1 MVYTVPY
8 MKRRMEGAIMKK
20 RDLRNDWAL
29 FSYITGYIKPYLGIL
44 FLATVALA
52 GNLVLLLLRP
62 YLTKQVIDL
71 GFATNDIA
79 VIEYYALMY
88 GFTIIGSVLFIFVEN
103 YFLKSFGQKIIY
115 NIRSIIFQKILNKP
129 HDEFYKLPIGNWVT
143 RITNDV
149 ESLRTL
155 YTDVILNLASSGL
168 MIIGILGFMYA
179 INVPLAIIMTILLPI
194 MGGIIW
200 VFQKF
205 SRKAF
210 RQVRR
215 SVAASNA
222 SIKEL
227 LNYIVIVKSYGGER
241 AIEERYNTVN
251 KGFLEA
257 GLFEVTT
264 FSIFRPLV
272 DGLFFVALIV
282 IFTTTN
288 LIDSVADAGTVF
300 AFIQYMDRFFQ
311 PLKEIADKY
320 NSLQSALAGAER
332 LVPLLE
338 EEERQMANEVPD
350 EFKYIETIEFEHVW
364 FSYENNDVY
373 ALEDFTFTIKA
384 GEFIG
389 IVGPSGSGKSTL
401 LSLLM
406 GIYKP
411 TRGAIY
417 INGINIAQYD
427 SSVLRHLMGYV
438 FQQAYLFKGSIR
450 DNLTLFDTSISNE
463 DMVNAA
469 KQVNLHSMIEHLPE
483 GYDTPVG
490 YLGSLLSD
498 GQKQLLA
505 FGRTLIKKTPILL
518 LDEAT
523 ANIDSHT
530 EKQIQ
535 ASIENIRG
543 SKTIVSIAH
552 RLSTVKDANKIV
564 YMEYGKIIEIG
575 SFDELINLKGPF
587 YNLWNNQHSGS

>member
-1 MVYTVPY
+1 
-8 MKRRMEGAIMKK
+8 MKRRKEGLIMKK
-20 RDLRNDWAL
+20 RNLKNDWAL
-29 FSYITGYIKPYLGIL
+29 FSYITAYIKPYLGIL
-44 FLATVALA
+44 LLATIALA
-52 GNLVLLLLRP
+52 GNLILLLLRP

-71 GFATNDIA
+71 GFATNDIN
-79 VIEYYALMY
+79 VIEYYAVIY
-88 GFTIIGSVLFIFVEN
+88 GLTIIGSVLCIFVEN

-115 NIRSIIFQKILNKP
+115 NIRAIIFQKILHKS

-155 YTDVILNLASSGL
+155 YTDVLLNLASSGL

-194 MGGIIW
+194 MGVIIW

-227 LNYIVIVKSYGGER
+227 LNYIVIVKSYGGEKD
-241 AIEERYNTVN
+241 IEERYNTVN

-288 LIDSVADAGTVF
+288 VIDSVADAGTVF

-338 EEERQMANEVPD
+338 EKDRQIVNEVPR
-350 EFKYIETIEFEHVW
+350 EFKHIESIDFKHVW
-364 FSYENNDVY
+364 FSYDNNDVY
-373 ALEDFTFTIKA
+373 ALEDFTLSIKA

-406 GIYKP
+406 GLYKP
-411 TRGAIY
+411 TKGAIY
-417 INGINIAQYD
+417 INGIDIANYD

-438 FQQAYLFKGSIR
+438 FQQAYLFKGSIK
-450 DNLTLFDTSISNE
+450 DNLTLFDTSISYD
-463 DMVNAA
+463 DMVAAA
-469 KQVNLHSMIEHLPE
+469 KQVNLDSMIEQLPE
-483 GYDTPVG
+483 GYHTPVG

-505 FGRTLIKKTPILL
+505 FGRTLIRNTPILL

-552 RLSTVKDANKIV
+552 RLSTVQDVNKIV
-564 YMEYGKIIEIG
+564 YVEYGKIIEKG
-575 SFDELINLKGPF
+575 SFEELINSKGAF
-587 YNLWNNQHSGS
+587 YNLWSNQQSGS

>member
-1 MVYTVPY
+1 
-8 MKRRMEGAIMKK
+8 MKK
-20 RDLRNDWAL
+20 RNFKNDWAL
-29 FSYITGYIKPYLGIL
+29 FSYITAYIKPYLGIL
-44 FLATVALA
+44 LLATIALA

-62 YLTKQVIDL
+62 YITKQVIDL
-71 GFATNDIA
+71 GFATNDIN
-79 VIEYYALMY
+79 VIEYYAVIY
-88 GFTIIGSVLFIFVEN
+88 GLTIIGSVLCIFVEN

-115 NIRSIIFQKILNKP
+115 NIRAIVFQKILHKS

-155 YTDVILNLASSGL
+155 YTDVLLNLASSGL

-194 MGGIIW
+194 MGVIIW

-227 LNYIVIVKSYGGER
+227 LNYIVIVKSYSGEKE
-241 AIEERYNTVN
+241 IEERYNTVN

-288 LIDSVADAGTVF
+288 IIDSVADAGTVF

-311 PLKEIADKY
+311 PLKDIADKY
-320 NSLQSALAGAER
+320 NSLQSSLAGAER

-338 EEERQMANEVPD
+338 EKERNMVDEVPK
-350 EFKYIETIEFEHVW
+350 ELIPVESIEFDHVW

-373 ALEDFTFTIKA
+373 ALQDFTLHIKA
-384 GEFIG
+384 GDFTG

-411 TRGAIY
+411 TKGSIY
-417 INGINIAQYD
+417 INGIDISKYD

-438 FQQAYLFKGSIR
+438 FQQAYLFKGSIK
-450 DNLTLFDTSISNE
+450 DNLTLFDNSICHDE
-463 DMVNAA
+463 MVKAA
-469 KQVNLHSMIEHLPE
+469 KQVNLDAMIEQLPE
-483 GYDTPVG
+483 GYNTPVG

-505 FGRTLIKKTPILL
+505 FGRTLIRNTPILL

-535 ASIENIRG
+535 ASIEHIRG

-552 RLSTVKDANKIV
+552 RLSTVQDANEIV
-564 YMEYGKIIEIG
+564 YIEYGKIKEKG
-575 SFDELINLKGPF
+575 SFKELIDLKGAF
-587 YNLWNNQHSGS
+587 YNLWVRQKSGS

>member
-1 MVYTVPY
+1 
-8 MKRRMEGAIMKK
+8 MKK
-20 RDLRNDWAL
+20 RNLKNDWAL
-29 FSYITGYIKPYLGIL
+29 FSYISAYIKPYLGIL
-44 FLATVALA
+44 LLATIALA

-71 GFATNDIA
+71 GFATNDIN
-79 VIEYYALMY
+79 VIEYYAVIY
-88 GFTIIGSVLFIFVEN
+88 GLTIIGSVLCIFVEN

-115 NIRSIIFQKILNKP
+115 NIRAIIFQKILHKS

-155 YTDVILNLASSGL
+155 YTDVLLNLASSGL

-194 MGGIIW
+194 MGVIIW

-227 LNYIVIVKSYGGER
+227 LNYIVIVKSYGGEKD
-241 AIEERYNTVN
+241 IEERYNTVN

-282 IFTTTN
+282 IFTTTYV
-288 LIDSVADAGTVF
+288 IDSVADAGTVF

-338 EEERQMANEVPD
+338 EEDRHIANEVPH
-350 EFKYIETIEFEHVW
+350 EFKHIESIDFEHVW
-364 FSYENNDVY
+364 FSYDNNDVY
-373 ALEDFTFTIKA
+373 ALEDFTLSIKA

-406 GIYKP
+406 GLYKP
-411 TRGAIY
+411 TKGAIY
-417 INGINIAQYD
+417 INGIDIANYD

-438 FQQAYLFKGSIR
+438 FQQAYLFKGSIK
-450 DNLTLFDTSISNE
+450 DNLTLFDTSISYD
-463 DMVNAA
+463 DMVDAA
-469 KQVNLHSMIEHLPE
+469 KQVNLDSMIEQLPE
-483 GYDTPVG
+483 GYHTPVG

-505 FGRTLIKKTPILL
+505 FGRTLIRKTPILL

-552 RLSTVKDANKIV
+552 RLSTVQDANKIV
-564 YMEYGKIIEIG
+564 YMEYGKIIEKG
-575 SFDELINLKGPF
+575 SFEELINSNGAF
-587 YNLWNNQHSGS
+587 YNLWSNQQSGS

>member
-1 MVYTVPY
+1 
-8 MKRRMEGAIMKK
+8 MKK
-20 RDLRNDWAL
+20 RNLKNDWAL
-29 FSYITGYIKPYLGIL
+29 FSYISAYIKPYLGIL
-44 FLATVALA
+44 LLATIALA

-71 GFATNDIA
+71 GFATNDIN
-79 VIEYYALMY
+79 VIEYYAVIY
-88 GFTIIGSVLFIFVEN
+88 GLTIIGSVLCIFVEN

-115 NIRSIIFQKILNKP
+115 NIRAIIFQKILHKS

-155 YTDVILNLASSGL
+155 YTDVLLNLASSGL

-194 MGGIIW
+194 MGVIIW

-227 LNYIVIVKSYGGER
+227 LNYIVIVKSYGGEKD
-241 AIEERYNTVN
+241 IEERYNTVN

-288 LIDSVADAGTVF
+288 VIDSVADAGTVF

-338 EEERQMANEVPD
+338 EKDRHIANEVPH
-350 EFKYIETIEFEHVW
+350 EFKHIESIDFEHVW
-364 FSYENNDVY
+364 FSYDNNDVY
-373 ALEDFTFTIKA
+373 ALEDFTLSIKA

-406 GIYKP
+406 GLYKP
-411 TRGAIY
+411 TKGSIY
-417 INGINIAQYD
+417 INGIDIANYD

-438 FQQAYLFKGSIR
+438 FQQAYLFKGSIK
-450 DNLTLFDTSISNE
+450 DNLTLFDTSISYD
-463 DMVNAA
+463 DMVDAA
-469 KQVNLHSMIEHLPE
+469 KQVNLDSMIEQLPE
-483 GYDTPVG
+483 GYHTPVG

-505 FGRTLIKKTPILL
+505 FGRTLIRKTPILL

-552 RLSTVKDANKIV
+552 RLSTVQDANKIV
-564 YMEYGKIIEIG
+564 YMEYGKIIEKG
-575 SFDELINLKGPF
+575 SFEELINSKGAF
-587 YNLWNNQHSGS
+587 YNLWSNQQSGS

>member
-1 MVYTVPY
+1 
-8 MKRRMEGAIMKK
+8 MKK
-20 RDLRNDWAL
+20 RNLKNDWAL
-29 FSYITGYIKPYLGIL
+29 FSYITAYIKPYLGIL
-44 FLATVALA
+44 LLATIALA
-52 GNLVLLLLRP
+52 GNLILLLLRP

-71 GFATNDIA
+71 GFATNDIN
-79 VIEYYALMY
+79 VIEYYAVIY
-88 GFTIIGSVLFIFVEN
+88 GLTIIGSVLCIFVEN

-115 NIRSIIFQKILNKP
+115 NIRAIIFQKILHKS

-155 YTDVILNLASSGL
+155 YTDVLLNLASSGL

-194 MGGIIW
+194 MGVIIW

-227 LNYIVIVKSYGGER
+227 LNYIVIVKSYGGEKD
-241 AIEERYNTVN
+241 IEERYNTVN

-288 LIDSVADAGTVF
+288 VIDSVADAGTVF

-338 EEERQMANEVPD
+338 EEDRQIANEVPR
-350 EFKYIETIEFEHVW
+350 EFKHIESIDFEHVW
-364 FSYENNDVY
+364 FSYDNNDVY
-373 ALEDFTFTIKA
+373 ALEDFTLSIKA

-406 GIYKP
+406 GLYKP
-411 TRGAIY
+411 TKGAIY
-417 INGINIAQYD
+417 INGIDIANYD

-438 FQQAYLFKGSIR
+438 FQQAYLFKGSIK
-450 DNLTLFDTSISNE
+450 DNLTLFDTSISYD
-463 DMVNAA
+463 DMVDAA
-469 KQVNLHSMIEHLPE
+469 KQVNLDSMIEQLPE
-483 GYDTPVG
+483 GYHTPVG

-505 FGRTLIKKTPILL
+505 FGRTLIRNTPILL

-552 RLSTVKDANKIV
+552 RLSTVQDANKIV
-564 YMEYGKIIEIG
+564 YMEYGKIIEKG
-575 SFDELINLKGPF
+575 SFEELINSKGAF
-587 YNLWNNQHSGS
+587 YNLWSNQQSGS

>member
-1 MVYTVPY
+1 
-8 MKRRMEGAIMKK
+8 MKK
-20 RDLRNDWAL
+20 RNFKNDWAL
-29 FSYITGYIKPYLGIL
+29 FSYITAYIKPYLGIL
-44 FLATVALA
+44 LLATIALA

-71 GFATNDIA
+71 GFATNDIN
-79 VIEYYALMY
+79 VIEYYAVIY
-88 GFTIIGSVLFIFVEN
+88 GLTIIGSVLCIFVEN

-115 NIRSIIFQKILNKP
+115 NIRAIVFQKILHKS

-155 YTDVILNLASSGL
+155 YTDVLLNLASSGL

-194 MGGIIW
+194 MGVIIW

-227 LNYIVIVKSYGGER
+227 LNYIVIVKSYGGEKE
-241 AIEERYNTVN
+241 IEERYNTVN

-288 LIDSVADAGTVF
+288 LIDSIADAGTVF

-311 PLKEIADKY
+311 PLKDIADKY
-320 NSLQSALAGAER
+320 NSLQSSLAGAER

-338 EEERQMANEVPD
+338 EKERNMVDEVPK
-350 EFKYIETIEFEHVW
+350 ELIPVESIEFDHVW

-373 ALEDFTFTIKA
+373 ALQDFTLHIKA
-384 GEFIG
+384 GDFTG

-411 TRGAIY
+411 TKGSIY
-417 INGINIAQYD
+417 INGIDISKYD

-438 FQQAYLFKGSIR
+438 FQQAYLFKGSIK
-450 DNLTLFDTSISNE
+450 DNLTLFDNSISHDE
-463 DMVNAA
+463 MVKAA
-469 KQVNLHSMIEHLPE
+469 KQVNLDSMIEQLPE
-483 GYDTPVG
+483 GYNTPVG

-505 FGRTLIKKTPILL
+505 FGRTLIRNIPILL

-523 ANIDSHT
+523 ANVDSHT

-535 ASIENIRG
+535 ASIETIRG

-552 RLSTVKDANKIV
+552 RLSTVQDANEIV
-564 YMEYGKIIEIG
+564 YIEYGKIKEKG
-575 SFDELINLKGPF
+575 SFNELIELKGAF
-587 YNLWNNQHSGS
+587 YNLWIRQKSGS

>member
-1 MVYTVPY
+1 
-8 MKRRMEGAIMKK
+8 MKHRKERLKMKTHK
-20 RDLRNDWAL
+20 ERNDWAL
-29 FSYITGYIKPYLGIL
+29 FSYITAYIKPYLGIL
-44 FLATVALA
+44 LVATIALA
-52 GNLVLLLLRP
+52 GNLILLLLRP
-62 YLTKQVIDL
+62 YITKQVIDL
-71 GFATNDIA
+71 GFATNDIN
-79 VIEYYALMY
+79 VIEYYAVLY
-88 GFTIIGSVLFIFVEN
+88 GLTIIGSVFFIFIEN

-115 NIRSIIFQKILNKP
+115 NIRHIVFQKILHKP

-155 YTDVILNLASSGL
+155 YTDVLLNLASSGL
-168 MIIGILGFMYA
+168 MIIGILAFMYA
-179 INVPLAIIMTILLPI
+179 INIPLAIIMTILVPI

-200 VFQKF
+200 VYQKF

-227 LNYIVIVKSYGGER
+227 LNYIVIVKSYGGEK
-241 AIEERYNTVN
+241 AIEDKYETVN

-288 LIDSVADAGTVF
+288 LIDSIADAGTVF

-311 PLKEIADKY
+311 PLKDIADKY
-320 NSLQSALAGAER
+320 NSLQSSLAGAER

-338 EEERQMANEVPD
+338 EKERNMVDEVPK
-350 EFKYIETIEFEHVW
+350 ELIPVESIEFDHVW

-373 ALEDFTFTIKA
+373 ALQDFTLHIKA
-384 GEFIG
+384 GDFTG

-411 TRGAIY
+411 TKGSIY
-417 INGINIAQYD
+417 INGIDISKYD

-438 FQQAYLFKGSIR
+438 FQQAYLFKGSIK
-450 DNLTLFDTSISNE
+450 DNLTLFDNSISHDE
-463 DMVNAA
+463 MVKAA
-469 KQVNLHSMIEHLPE
+469 KQVNLDSMIEQLPE
-483 GYDTPVG
+483 GYNTPVG

-505 FGRTLIKKTPILL
+505 FGRTLIRNIPILL

-552 RLSTVKDANKIV
+552 RLSTVQDANEIV
-564 YMEYGKIIEIG
+564 YIEYGKIKEKG
-575 SFDELINLKGPF
+575 SFNELIELKGAF
-587 YNLWNNQHSGS
+587 YNLWIRQKSGS

>member
-1 MVYTVPY
+1 
-8 MKRRMEGAIMKK
+8 MKK
-20 RDLRNDWAL
+20 RNLKNDWAL
-29 FSYITGYIKPYLGIL
+29 FSYITAYIKPYLGIL
-44 FLATVALA
+44 LLATIALA
-52 GNLVLLLLRP
+52 GNLILLLLRP

-71 GFATNDIA
+71 GFATNDIN
-79 VIEYYALMY
+79 VIEYYAVIY
-88 GFTIIGSVLFIFVEN
+88 GLTIIGSVLCIFVEN

-115 NIRSIIFQKILNKP
+115 NIRAIIFQKILHKS

-155 YTDVILNLASSGL
+155 YTDVLLNLASSGL

-194 MGGIIW
+194 MGVIIW

-227 LNYIVIVKSYGGER
+227 LNYIVIVKSYGGEKD
-241 AIEERYNTVN
+241 IEERYNTVN

-288 LIDSVADAGTVF
+288 VIDSVADAGTVF

-338 EEERQMANEVPD
+338 EEDRQIANEVPR
-350 EFKYIETIEFEHVW
+350 EFKHIESIDFEHVW
-364 FSYENNDVY
+364 FSYDNNDVY
-373 ALEDFTFTIKA
+373 ALEDFTLSIKA

-389 IVGPSGSGKSTL
+389 IVGLSGSGKSTL

-406 GIYKP
+406 GLYKP
-411 TRGAIY
+411 TKGAIY
-417 INGINIAQYD
+417 INGIDIANYD

-438 FQQAYLFKGSIR
+438 FQQAYLFKGSIK
-450 DNLTLFDTSISNE
+450 DNLTLFDTSISYD
-463 DMVNAA
+463 DMVAAA
-469 KQVNLHSMIEHLPE
+469 KQVNLDSMIEQLPE
-483 GYDTPVG
+483 GYHTPVG

-505 FGRTLIKKTPILL
+505 FGRTLIRNTPILL

-552 RLSTVKDANKIV
+552 RLSTVQDANKIV
-564 YMEYGKIIEIG
+564 YMEYGKIIEKG
-575 SFDELINLKGPF
+575 SFEELINSKGAF
-587 YNLWNNQHSGS
+587 YNLWSNQQSGS

>member
-1 MVYTVPY
+1 
-8 MKRRMEGAIMKK
+8 MKTHKE
-20 RDLRNDWAL
+20 RNDWAL
-29 FSYITGYIKPYLGIL
+29 FSYITAYIKPYLGIL
-44 FLATVALA
+44 LLATIALA
-52 GNLVLLLLRP
+52 GNLILLLLRP

-71 GFATNDIA
+71 GFATNDIN
-79 VIEYYALMY
+79 VIEYYAVIY
-88 GFTIIGSVLFIFVEN
+88 GLTIIGSVLCIFVEN

-115 NIRSIIFQKILNKP
+115 NIRAIVFQKILHKS

-155 YTDVILNLASSGL
+155 YTDVLLNLASSGL

-194 MGGIIW
+194 MGVIIW

-227 LNYIVIVKSYGGER
+227 LNYIVIVKSYSGEKE
-241 AIEERYNTVN
+241 IEQRYNTVN

-288 LIDSVADAGTVF
+288 LIDSIADAGTVF

-311 PLKEIADKY
+311 PLKDIADKY
-320 NSLQSALAGAER
+320 NSLQSSLAGAER

-338 EEERQMANEVPD
+338 EKERNMVDEVPK
-350 EFKYIETIEFEHVW
+350 ELIPVESIEFDHVW

-373 ALEDFTFTIKA
+373 ALQDFTLHIKA
-384 GEFIG
+384 GDFTG

-411 TRGAIY
+411 TKGSIY
-417 INGINIAQYD
+417 INGIDISKYD

-438 FQQAYLFKGSIR
+438 FQQAYLFKGSIK
-450 DNLTLFDTSISNE
+450 DNLTLFDNSISHDE
-463 DMVNAA
+463 MVKAA
-469 KQVNLHSMIEHLPE
+469 KQVNLDSMIEQLPE
-483 GYDTPVG
+483 GYNTPVG

-505 FGRTLIKKTPILL
+505 FGRTLIRNIPILL

-552 RLSTVKDANKIV
+552 RLSTVQDANEIV
-564 YMEYGKIIEIG
+564 YIEYGKIKEKG
-575 SFDELINLKGPF
+575 SFNELIELKGAF
-587 YNLWNNQHSGS
+587 YNLWIRQKSGS

>member
-1 MVYTVPY
+1 
-8 MKRRMEGAIMKK
+8 MKK
-20 RDLRNDWAL
+20 RNLKNDWAL
-29 FSYITGYIKPYLGIL
+29 FSYITAYIKPYLGIL
-44 FLATVALA
+44 LLATIALA
-52 GNLVLLLLRP
+52 GNLILLLLRP

-71 GFATNDIA
+71 GFATNDIN
-79 VIEYYALMY
+79 VIEYYAVIY
-88 GFTIIGSVLFIFVEN
+88 GLTIIGSVLCIFVEN

-115 NIRSIIFQKILNKP
+115 NIRAIIFQKILHKS

-143 RITNDV
+143 RITKDV

-155 YTDVILNLASSGL
+155 YTDVLLNLASSGL

-194 MGGIIW
+194 MGVIIW

-227 LNYIVIVKSYGGER
+227 LNYIVIVKSYGGEKD
-241 AIEERYNTVN
+241 IEERYNTVN

-288 LIDSVADAGTVF
+288 VIDSVADAGTVF

-338 EEERQMANEVPD
+338 EEDRQIANEVPR
-350 EFKYIETIEFEHVW
+350 EFKHIESIDFEHVW
-364 FSYENNDVY
+364 FSYDNNDVY
-373 ALEDFTFTIKA
+373 ALEDFTLSIKA

-406 GIYKP
+406 GLYKP
-411 TRGAIY
+411 TKGAIY
-417 INGINIAQYD
+417 INGIDIANYD

-438 FQQAYLFKGSIR
+438 FQQAYLFKGSIK
-450 DNLTLFDTSISNE
+450 DNLTLFDTSISYD
-463 DMVNAA
+463 DMVAAA
-469 KQVNLHSMIEHLPE
+469 KQVNLDSMIEQLPE
-483 GYDTPVG
+483 GYHTPVG

-505 FGRTLIKKTPILL
+505 FGRTLIRNTPILL

-552 RLSTVKDANKIV
+552 RLSTVQDANKIV
-564 YMEYGKIIEIG
+564 YMEYGKIIEKG
-575 SFDELINLKGPF
+575 SFEELINSKGAF
-587 YNLWNNQHSGS
+587 YNLWSNQQSGS

>member
-1 MVYTVPY
+1 
-8 MKRRMEGAIMKK
+8 MKRRKEGLIMKK
-20 RDLRNDWAL
+20 RNLKNDWAL
-29 FSYITGYIKPYLGIL
+29 FSYISAYIKPYLGIL
-44 FLATVALA
+44 LLATIALA

-71 GFATNDIA
+71 GFATNDIN
-79 VIEYYALMY
+79 VIEYYAVIY
-88 GFTIIGSVLFIFVEN
+88 GLTIIGSVLCIFVEN

-115 NIRSIIFQKILNKP
+115 NIRAIIFQKILHKS

-155 YTDVILNLASSGL
+155 YTDVLLNLASSGL

-194 MGGIIW
+194 MGVIIW

-227 LNYIVIVKSYGGER
+227 LNYIVIVKSYGGEKD
-241 AIEERYNTVN
+241 IEERYNTVN

-288 LIDSVADAGTVF
+288 VIDSVADAGTVF

-338 EEERQMANEVPD
+338 EKDRQIANEVPS
-350 EFKYIETIEFEHVW
+350 EFKYIESIDFEHVW
-364 FSYENNDVY
+364 FSYDNNDVY
-373 ALEDFTFTIKA
+373 ALEDFTLSIKA

-406 GIYKP
+406 GLYKP
-411 TRGAIY
+411 TKGAIY
-417 INGINIAQYD
+417 INGIDIANYD

-438 FQQAYLFKGSIR
+438 FQQAYLFKGSIK
-450 DNLTLFDTSISNE
+450 DNLTLFDTSISYD
-463 DMVNAA
+463 DMVDAA
-469 KQVNLHSMIEHLPE
+469 KQVNLDSMIEQLPE
-483 GYDTPVG
+483 GYHTPVG

-505 FGRTLIKKTPILL
+505 FGRTLIRNTPILL

-552 RLSTVKDANKIV
+552 RLSTVQDANKIV
-564 YMEYGKIIEIG
+564 YMEYGKIIEKG
-575 SFDELINLKGPF
+575 SFEELINSKGAF
-587 YNLWNNQHSGS
+587 YNLWSNQQSGS

>member
-1 MVYTVPY
+1 
-8 MKRRMEGAIMKK
+8 MKK
-20 RDLRNDWAL
+20 RNLKNDWAL
-29 FSYITGYIKPYLGIL
+29 FSYITAYIKPYLGIL
-44 FLATVALA
+44 LLATIALA
-52 GNLVLLLLRP
+52 GNLILLLLRP

-71 GFATNDIA
+71 GFATNDIN
-79 VIEYYALMY
+79 VIEYYAVIY
-88 GFTIIGSVLFIFVEN
+88 GLTIIGSVLCIFVEN

-115 NIRSIIFQKILNKP
+115 NIRAIIFQKILHKS

-155 YTDVILNLASSGL
+155 YTDVLLNLASSGL

-194 MGGIIW
+194 MGVIIW

-227 LNYIVIVKSYGGER
+227 LNYIVIVKSYGGEKE
-241 AIEERYNTVN
+241 IEERYNTVN

-288 LIDSVADAGTVF
+288 VIDSVADAGTVF

-338 EEERQMANEVPD
+338 EEDRQIANEVPR
-350 EFKYIETIEFEHVW
+350 EFKHIESIDFEHVW
-364 FSYENNDVY
+364 FSYDNNDVY
-373 ALEDFTFTIKA
+373 ALEDFTLSIKA

-406 GIYKP
+406 GLYKP
-411 TRGAIY
+411 TKGAIY
-417 INGINIAQYD
+417 INGIDIANYD

-438 FQQAYLFKGSIR
+438 FQQAYLFKGSIK
-450 DNLTLFDTSISNE
+450 DNLTLFDTSISYD
-463 DMVNAA
+463 DMVAAA
-469 KQVNLHSMIEHLPE
+469 KQVNLDSMIEQLPE
-483 GYDTPVG
+483 GYHTPVG

-505 FGRTLIKKTPILL
+505 FGRTLIRNTPILL

-552 RLSTVKDANKIV
+552 RLSTVQDANKIV
-564 YMEYGKIIEIG
+564 YVEYGKIIEKG
-575 SFDELINLKGPF
+575 SFEELISSKGAF
-587 YNLWNNQHSGS
+587 YNLWSNQQSGS

>member
-1 MVYTVPY
+1 
-8 MKRRMEGAIMKK
+8 MKK
-20 RDLRNDWAL
+20 RNIKNDWAL
-29 FSYITGYIKPYLGIL
+29 FSYITAYIKPYLGIL
-44 FLATVALA
+44 LLATIALA
-52 GNLVLLLLRP
+52 GNLILLLLRP

-71 GFATNDIA
+71 GFATNDIN
-79 VIEYYALMY
+79 VIEYYAVIY
-88 GFTIIGSVLFIFVEN
+88 GLTIIGSVLCIFVEN

-115 NIRSIIFQKILNKP
+115 NIRAIIFQKILHKS

-155 YTDVILNLASSGL
+155 YTDVLLNLVSSAL

-194 MGGIIW
+194 MGAIIW

-227 LNYIVIVKSYGGER
+227 LNYIVIVKSYGGEKE
-241 AIEERYNTVN
+241 IEERYNTVN

-288 LIDSVADAGTVF
+288 VIDSVADAGTVF

-338 EEERQMANEVPD
+338 EENRQIANEVPH
-350 EFKYIETIEFEHVW
+350 EFNHIESINFDHVW
-364 FSYENNDVY
+364 FSYDHNDVY
-373 ALEDFTFTIKA
+373 ALEDFTLSIKS

-406 GIYKP
+406 GLYKP
-411 TRGAIY
+411 TKGAIY
-417 INGINIAQYD
+417 INDIDIANYD

-450 DNLTLFDTSISNE
+450 DNLTLFDTSISFD
-463 DMVNAA
+463 DMVDAS
-469 KQVNLHSMIEHLPE
+469 KQVNLDSMIEQLPE
-483 GYDTPVG
+483 GYNTPVG

-505 FGRTLIKKTPILL
+505 FGRTLIRKTPILL

-543 SKTIVSIAH
+543 TKTIVSIAH
-552 RLSTVKDANKIV
+552 RLSTVQDANKIV
-564 YMEYGKIIEIG
+564 YMEYGKIIESG
-575 SFDELINLKGPF
+575 SFEELIDSKGAF
-587 YNLWNNQHSGS
+587 YNLWSNQQSGS

>member
-1 MVYTVPY
+1 
-8 MKRRMEGAIMKK
+8 MKK
-20 RDLRNDWAL
+20 RNLRNDWAL
-29 FSYITGYIKPYLGIL
+29 FSYITAYIKPYLGIL
-44 FLATVALA
+44 LLATVALA

-62 YLTKQVIDL
+62 YITKQVIDL

-88 GFTIIGSVLFIFVEN
+88 GLTIIGSVLFIFVEN

-115 NIRSIIFQKILNKP
+115 NIRSIVFKKILNKP
-129 HDEFYKLPIGNWVT
+129 HNEFYKLPIGNWVT

-227 LNYIVIVKSYGGER
+227 LNYIVIVKSYGGEK

-338 EEERQMANEVPD
+338 EEERQMADEVPD
-350 EFKYIETIEFEHVW
+350 EFKHIESIRFDHVW
-364 FSYENNDVY
+364 FSYENNDIY
-373 ALEDFTFTIKA
+373 ALEDFTLNIKA

-401 LSLLM
+401 LALLM
-406 GIYKP
+406 GVYKP
-411 TRGAIY
+411 TKGTIY
-417 INGINIAQYD
+417 INGINIANYD

-463 DMVNAA
+463 EMINAA
-469 KQVNLHSMIEHLPE
+469 KQVNLDSMIEQLPE
-483 GYDTPVG
+483 GYETPVG

-552 RLSTVKDANKIV
+552 RLSTVEDANKIV
-564 YMEYGKIIEIG
+564 YMEYGKIIEKG
-575 SFDELINLKGPF
+575 SFNELIHLKGAF

>member
-1 MVYTVPY
+1 
-8 MKRRMEGAIMKK
+8 MKK
-20 RDLRNDWAL
+20 RNFKNDWAL
-29 FSYITGYIKPYLGIL
+29 FSYITAYIKPYLGIL
-44 FLATVALA
+44 LLATIALA

-62 YLTKQVIDL
+62 YITKQVIDL
-71 GFATNDIA
+71 GFATNDIN
-79 VIEYYALMY
+79 VIEYYAVIY
-88 GFTIIGSVLFIFVEN
+88 GLTIIGSVLCIFVEN

-115 NIRSIIFQKILNKP
+115 NIRAIVFQKILHKS

-155 YTDVILNLASSGL
+155 YTDVLLNLASSGL

-194 MGGIIW
+194 MGVIIW

-227 LNYIVIVKSYGGER
+227 LNYIVIVKSYGGEKE
-241 AIEERYNTVN
+241 IEERYNTVN

-288 LIDSVADAGTVF
+288 VIDSVADAGTVF

-338 EEERQMANEVPD
+338 EKERNMVDEVPK
-350 EFKYIETIEFEHVW
+350 ELIPVESIEFDHVW

-373 ALEDFTFTIKA
+373 ALQDFTLHIKA
-384 GEFIG
+384 GDFTG

-411 TRGAIY
+411 TKGSIY
-417 INGINIAQYD
+417 INGIDISKYD

-438 FQQAYLFKGSIR
+438 FQQAYLFKGSIK
-450 DNLTLFDTSISNE
+450 DNLTLFDNSISHDE
-463 DMVNAA
+463 MVKAA
-469 KQVNLHSMIEHLPE
+469 KQVNLDSMIEQLPE
-483 GYDTPVG
+483 GYNTPVG

-505 FGRTLIKKTPILL
+505 FGRTLIRNIPILL

-552 RLSTVKDANKIV
+552 RLSTVQDANEIV
-564 YMEYGKIIEIG
+564 YIEYGKIKEKG
-575 SFDELINLKGPF
+575 SFNELIELKGAF
-587 YNLWNNQHSGS
+587 YNLWIRQKSGS

>member
-1 MVYTVPY
+1 
-8 MKRRMEGAIMKK
+8 MKHRKERLKMKTHK
-20 RDLRNDWAL
+20 ERNDWAL
-29 FSYITGYIKPYLGIL
+29 FSYITAYIKPYLGIL
-44 FLATVALA
+44 LVATIALA
-52 GNLVLLLLRP
+52 GNLILLLLRP
-62 YLTKQVIDL
+62 YITKQVIDL
-71 GFATNDIA
+71 GFATNDIN
-79 VIEYYALMY
+79 VIEYYAVLY
-88 GFTIIGSVLFIFVEN
+88 GLTIIGSVFFIFIEN

-115 NIRSIIFQKILNKP
+115 NIRHIVFQKILHKP

-155 YTDVILNLASSGL
+155 YTDVLLNLASSGL
-168 MIIGILGFMYA
+168 MIIGILAFMYA
-179 INVPLAIIMTILLPI
+179 INIPLAIIMTILVPI

-200 VFQKF
+200 VYQKF

-227 LNYIVIVKSYGGER
+227 LNYIVIVKSYGGEK
-241 AIEERYNTVN
+241 AIEDKYETVN

-288 LIDSVADAGTVF
+288 LIDSIADAGTVF

-311 PLKEIADKY
+311 PLKDIADKY
-320 NSLQSALAGAER
+320 NSLQSSLAGAER

-338 EEERQMANEVPD
+338 EKERNMVDEVPK
-350 EFKYIETIEFEHVW
+350 ELIPVESIEFDHVW

-373 ALEDFTFTIKA
+373 ALQDFTLHIKA
-384 GEFIG
+384 GDFTG

-411 TRGAIY
+411 TKGSIY
-417 INGINIAQYD
+417 INGIDISKYD
-427 SSVLRHLMGYV
+427 SYVLRHLMGYV
-438 FQQAYLFKGSIR
+438 FQQAYLFKGSIK
-450 DNLTLFDTSISNE
+450 DNLTLFDNSISHDE
-463 DMVNAA
+463 MVKAA
-469 KQVNLHSMIEHLPE
+469 KQVNLDSMIEQLPE
-483 GYDTPVG
+483 GYNTPVG

-505 FGRTLIKKTPILL
+505 FGRTLIRNIPILL

-552 RLSTVKDANKIV
+552 RLSTVQDANEIV
-564 YMEYGKIIEIG
+564 YIEYGKIKEKG
-575 SFDELINLKGPF
+575 SFNELIELKGAF
-587 YNLWNNQHSGS
+587 YNLWIRQKSGS

>member
-1 MVYTVPY
+1 
-8 MKRRMEGAIMKK
+8 MKTHKE
-20 RDLRNDWAL
+20 RNDWAL
-29 FSYITGYIKPYLGIL
+29 FSYITAYIKPYLGIL
-44 FLATVALA
+44 LVATIALA
-52 GNLVLLLLRP
+52 GNLILLLLRP
-62 YLTKQVIDL
+62 YITKQVIDL
-71 GFATNDIA
+71 GFATNDIN
-79 VIEYYALMY
+79 VIEYYAVLY
-88 GFTIIGSVLFIFVEN
+88 GLTIIGSVFFIFIEN

-115 NIRSIIFQKILNKP
+115 NIRHIVFQKILHKP

-155 YTDVILNLASSGL
+155 YTDVLLNLASSGL

-194 MGGIIW
+194 MGVIIW

-227 LNYIVIVKSYGGER
+227 LNYIVIVKSYSGEKE
-241 AIEERYNTVN
+241 IEERYNTVN
-251 KGFLEA
+251 RGFLEA

-288 LIDSVADAGTVF
+288 LVDSVADAGTVF

-311 PLKEIADKY
+311 PLKDIADKY
-320 NSLQSALAGAER
+320 NSLQSSLAGAER

-338 EEERQMANEVPD
+338 EKERNMVDEVPK
-350 EFKYIETIEFEHVW
+350 ELIPVESIEFDHVW

-373 ALEDFTFTIKA
+373 ALQDFTLHIKA
-384 GEFIG
+384 GDFTG

-411 TRGAIY
+411 TKGSIY
-417 INGINIAQYD
+417 INGIDISKYD

-438 FQQAYLFKGSIR
+438 FQQAYLFKGSIK
-450 DNLTLFDTSISNE
+450 DNLTLFDNSISHDE
-463 DMVNAA
+463 MVKAA
-469 KQVNLHSMIEHLPE
+469 KQVNLDTMIEQLPE
-483 GYDTPVG
+483 GYNTPVG

-505 FGRTLIKKTPILL
+505 FGRTLIRNIPILL

-552 RLSTVKDANKIV
+552 RLSTVQDANEIV
-564 YMEYGKIIEIG
+564 YIEYGKIKEKG
-575 SFDELINLKGPF
+575 SFNELIELKGAF
-587 YNLWNNQHSGS
+587 YNLWIRQKSGS

>member
-1 MVYTVPY
+1 
-8 MKRRMEGAIMKK
+8 MKK
-20 RDLRNDWAL
+20 RNLKNDWAL
-29 FSYITGYIKPYLGIL
+29 FSYITAYIKPYLGIL
-44 FLATVALA
+44 LLATIALA
-52 GNLVLLLLRP
+52 GNLILLLLRP

-71 GFATNDIA
+71 GFATNDIN
-79 VIEYYALMY
+79 VIEYYAVIY
-88 GFTIIGSVLFIFVEN
+88 GLTIIGSVLCIFVEN

-115 NIRSIIFQKILNKP
+115 NIRAIIFQKILHKS

-155 YTDVILNLASSGL
+155 YTDVLLNLASSGL

-194 MGGIIW
+194 MGVIIW

-227 LNYIVIVKSYGGER
+227 LNYIVIVKSYGGEKD
-241 AIEERYNTVN
+241 IEERYNTVN

-288 LIDSVADAGTVF
+288 VIDSVADAGTVF

-338 EEERQMANEVPD
+338 EEDRQIANEVPR
-350 EFKYIETIEFEHVW
+350 EFKHIESIDFKHVW
-364 FSYENNDVY
+364 FSYDNNDVY
-373 ALEDFTFTIKA
+373 ALKDFTLSIKA

-406 GIYKP
+406 GLYKP
-411 TRGAIY
+411 TKGAIY
-417 INGINIAQYD
+417 INGIDIANYD
-427 SSVLRHLMGYV
+427 SSVLCHLMGYV
-438 FQQAYLFKGSIR
+438 FQQAYLFKGSIK
-450 DNLTLFDTSISNE
+450 DNLTLFDTSISYD
-463 DMVNAA
+463 DMVAAA
-469 KQVNLHSMIEHLPE
+469 KQVNLDSMIEQLPE
-483 GYDTPVG
+483 GYHTPVG

-505 FGRTLIKKTPILL
+505 FGRTLIRNTPILL

-552 RLSTVKDANKIV
+552 RLSTVQDANKIV
-564 YMEYGKIIEIG
+564 YMEYGKIIEKG
-575 SFDELINLKGPF
+575 SFEELINSKGAF
-587 YNLWNNQHSGS
+587 YNLWSNQQSGS

>member
-1 MVYTVPY
+1 
-8 MKRRMEGAIMKK
+8 MKK
-20 RDLRNDWAL
+20 RNLKNDWAL
-29 FSYITGYIKPYLGIL
+29 FSYITAYIKPYLGIL
-44 FLATVALA
+44 LLATIALA
-52 GNLVLLLLRP
+52 GNLILLLLRP

-71 GFATNDIA
+71 GFATNDIN
-79 VIEYYALMY
+79 VIEYYAVIY
-88 GFTIIGSVLFIFVEN
+88 GLTIIGSVLCIFVEN

-115 NIRSIIFQKILNKP
+115 NIRAIIFQKILHKS

-155 YTDVILNLASSGL
+155 YTDVLLNLASSGL

-194 MGGIIW
+194 MGVIIW

-227 LNYIVIVKSYGGER
+227 LNYIVIVKSYGGEKD
-241 AIEERYNTVN
+241 IEERYNTVN

-288 LIDSVADAGTVF
+288 VIDSVADAGTVF

-338 EEERQMANEVPD
+338 EKDRQIANEVPS
-350 EFKYIETIEFEHVW
+350 EFKYIESIDFEHVW
-364 FSYENNDVY
+364 FSYDNNDVY
-373 ALEDFTFTIKA
+373 ALEDFTLSIKA
-384 GEFIG
+384 GEFVG

-406 GIYKP
+406 GLYKP
-411 TRGAIY
+411 TKGAIY
-417 INGINIAQYD
+417 INGIDIAKYD

-438 FQQAYLFKGSIR
+438 FQQAYLFKGSIK
-450 DNLTLFDTSISNE
+450 DNLTLFDTSISYD
-463 DMVNAA
+463 DMVAAA
-469 KQVNLHSMIEHLPE
+469 KQVNLDSMIEQLPE
-483 GYDTPVG
+483 GYHTPVG

-505 FGRTLIKKTPILL
+505 FGRTLIRNTPILL

-552 RLSTVKDANKIV
+552 RLSTVQDANKIV
-564 YMEYGKIIEIG
+564 YMEYGKIIEKG
-575 SFDELINLKGPF
+575 SFEELINSKGAF
-587 YNLWNNQHSGS
+587 YNLWSNQQSGS

>member
-1 MVYTVPY
+1 
-8 MKRRMEGAIMKK
+8 MKK
-20 RDLRNDWAL
+20 RNLKNDWAL
-29 FSYITGYIKPYLGIL
+29 FSYITAYIKPYLSIL
-44 FLATVALA
+44 LLATIALA
-52 GNLVLLLLRP
+52 GNLILLLLRP

-71 GFATNDIA
+71 GFATNDIN
-79 VIEYYALMY
+79 VIEYYAVIY
-88 GFTIIGSVLFIFVEN
+88 GLTIIGSVLCIFVEN

-115 NIRSIIFQKILNKP
+115 NIRAIIFQKILHKS

-155 YTDVILNLASSGL
+155 YTDVLLNLASSGL
-168 MIIGILGFMYA
+168 MIIGILAFMYA

-194 MGGIIW
+194 MGVIIW

-227 LNYIVIVKSYGGER
+227 LNYIVIVKSYGGEKD
-241 AIEERYNTVN
+241 IEERYNTVN

-288 LIDSVADAGTVF
+288 VIDSVADAGTVF

-338 EEERQMANEVPD
+338 EEDRQIANEVPS
-350 EFKYIETIEFEHVW
+350 EFKHIESIDFEHVW
-364 FSYENNDVY
+364 FSYDNNDVY
-373 ALEDFTFTIKA
+373 ALEDFTLSIKA
-384 GEFIG
+384 GEFVG

-406 GIYKP
+406 GLYKP
-411 TRGAIY
+411 TKGAIY
-417 INGINIAQYD
+417 INGIDIANYD

-438 FQQAYLFKGSIR
+438 FQQAYLFKGSIK
-450 DNLTLFDTSISNE
+450 DNLTLFDTSISYD
-463 DMVNAA
+463 DMVDAA
-469 KQVNLHSMIEHLPE
+469 KQVNLDSMIEQLPE
-483 GYDTPVG
+483 GYHTPVG

-505 FGRTLIKKTPILL
+505 FGRTLIRKTPILL

-552 RLSTVKDANKIV
+552 RLSTVQDANKIV
-564 YMEYGKIIEIG
+564 YMEYGKIIEKG
-575 SFDELINLKGPF
+575 SFEELINSKGAF
-587 YNLWNNQHSGS
+587 YNLWSNQQSGS

>member
-1 MVYTVPY
+1 
-8 MKRRMEGAIMKK
+8 MKRRKEGLVMKK
-20 RDLRNDWAL
+20 RNFKNDWAL
-29 FSYITGYIKPYLGIL
+29 FSYITAYIKPYLGIL
-44 FLATVALA
+44 LLATIALA

-71 GFATNDIA
+71 GFATNDIN
-79 VIEYYALMY
+79 VIEYYAVIY
-88 GFTIIGSVLFIFVEN
+88 GLTIIGSVLCIFVEN

-115 NIRSIIFQKILNKP
+115 NIRAIIFQKILHKS

-155 YTDVILNLASSGL
+155 YTDVLLNLASSGL

-194 MGGIIW
+194 MGVIIW

-227 LNYIVIVKSYGGER
+227 LNYIVIVKSYSGEKE
-241 AIEERYNTVN
+241 IEERYNTVN

-288 LIDSVADAGTVF
+288 LVDSVADAGTVF

-311 PLKEIADKY
+311 PLKDIADKY
-320 NSLQSALAGAER
+320 NSLQSSLAGAER

-338 EEERQMANEVPD
+338 EKERNMVDEVPK
-350 EFKYIETIEFEHVW
+350 ELIPVESIEFDHVW

-373 ALEDFTFTIKA
+373 ALQDFTLHIKA
-384 GEFIG
+384 GDFTG

-411 TRGAIY
+411 TKGSIY
-417 INGINIAQYD
+417 INGIDISKYD

-438 FQQAYLFKGSIR
+438 FQQAYLFKGSIK
-450 DNLTLFDTSISNE
+450 DNLTLFDNSISHDE
-463 DMVNAA
+463 MVKAA
-469 KQVNLHSMIEHLPE
+469 KQVNLDSMIEQLPE
-483 GYDTPVG
+483 GYNTPVG

-505 FGRTLIKKTPILL
+505 FGRTLIRNIPILL

-552 RLSTVKDANKIV
+552 RLSTVQDANEIV
-564 YMEYGKIIEIG
+564 YIEYGKIKEKG
-575 SFDELINLKGPF
+575 SFNELIELKGAF
-587 YNLWNNQHSGS
+587 YNLWIRQKSGS

>member
-1 MVYTVPY
+1 
-8 MKRRMEGAIMKK
+8 MKK
-20 RDLRNDWAL
+20 RNLKNDWAL
-29 FSYITGYIKPYLGIL
+29 FSYITAYIKPYLGIL
-44 FLATVALA
+44 LLATIALA
-52 GNLVLLLLRP
+52 GNLILLLLRP

-71 GFATNDIA
+71 GFATNDIN
-79 VIEYYALMY
+79 VIEYYAVIY
-88 GFTIIGSVLFIFVEN
+88 GLTIIGSVLCIFVEN

-115 NIRSIIFQKILNKP
+115 NIRAIIFQKILHKS

-155 YTDVILNLASSGL
+155 YTDVLLNLASSGL

-194 MGGIIW
+194 MGVIIW

-227 LNYIVIVKSYGGER
+227 LNYIVIVKSYDGEKD
-241 AIEERYNTVN
+241 IEERYNTVN

-288 LIDSVADAGTVF
+288 VIDSVADAGTVF

-338 EEERQMANEVPD
+338 EEDRQIANEVPR
-350 EFKYIETIEFEHVW
+350 EFKHIESIDFEHVW
-364 FSYENNDVY
+364 FSYDNNDVY
-373 ALEDFTFTIKA
+373 ALEDFTLSIKA

-406 GIYKP
+406 GLYKP
-411 TRGAIY
+411 TKGAIY
-417 INGINIAQYD
+417 INGIDIANYD

-438 FQQAYLFKGSIR
+438 FQQAYLFKGSIK
-450 DNLTLFDTSISNE
+450 DNLTLFDTSISYD
-463 DMVNAA
+463 DMVAAA
-469 KQVNLHSMIEHLPE
+469 KQVNLDSMIEQLPE
-483 GYDTPVG
+483 GYHTPVG

-505 FGRTLIKKTPILL
+505 FGRTLIRNTPILL

-552 RLSTVKDANKIV
+552 RLSTVQDANKIV
-564 YMEYGKIIEIG
+564 YMEYGKIIEKG
-575 SFDELINLKGPF
+575 SFEELINSKGAF
-587 YNLWNNQHSGS
+587 YNLWSNQQSGS

>member
-1 MVYTVPY
+1 
-8 MKRRMEGAIMKK
+8 MKK
-20 RDLRNDWAL
+20 RNLRNDWAL
-29 FSYITGYIKPYLGIL
+29 FSYITAYIKPYLGIL
-44 FLATVALA
+44 LLATVALA

-62 YLTKQVIDL
+62 YITKQVIDL

-88 GFTIIGSVLFIFVEN
+88 GLTIIGSVLFIFVEN

-115 NIRSIIFQKILNKP
+115 NIRSIVFKKILNKP
-129 HDEFYKLPIGNWVT
+129 HNEFYKLPIGNWVT

-227 LNYIVIVKSYGGER
+227 LNYIVIVKSYGGEK

-272 DGLFFVALIV
+272 DGLFFIALIV

-338 EEERQMANEVPD
+338 EEERQMADEVPD
-350 EFKYIETIEFEHVW
+350 EFKHIESIRFDHVW
-364 FSYENNDVY
+364 FSYENNDIY
-373 ALEDFTFTIKA
+373 ALEDFTLNIKA

-401 LSLLM
+401 LALLM
-406 GIYKP
+406 GVYKP
-411 TRGAIY
+411 TKGTIY
-417 INGINIAQYD
+417 INGINIANYD

-463 DMVNAA
+463 EMINAA
-469 KQVNLHSMIEHLPE
+469 KQVNLDSMIEQLPE
-483 GYDTPVG
+483 GYETPVG

-552 RLSTVKDANKIV
+552 RLSTVEDANKIV
-564 YMEYGKIIEIG
+564 YMEYGKIIEKG
-575 SFDELINLKGPF
+575 SFNELINLKGAF

>member
-1 MVYTVPY
+1 
-8 MKRRMEGAIMKK
+8 MKK
-20 RDLRNDWAL
+20 RNLKNDWAL
-29 FSYITGYIKPYLGIL
+29 FSYITAYIKPYLGIL
-44 FLATVALA
+44 LLATIALA
-52 GNLVLLLLRP
+52 GNLILLLLRP

-71 GFATNDIA
+71 GFATNDID
-79 VIEYYALMY
+79 VIEYYSVIY
-88 GFTIIGSVLFIFVEN
+88 GLTIIGSVLCIFVEN

-115 NIRSIIFQKILNKP
+115 NIRAIIFQKILHKS

-155 YTDVILNLASSGL
+155 YTDVLLNLASSGL

-194 MGGIIW
+194 MGVIIW

-227 LNYIVIVKSYGGER
+227 LNYIVIVKSYGGEKD
-241 AIEERYNTVN
+241 IEERYNTVN

-288 LIDSVADAGTVF
+288 VIDSVADAGTVF

-338 EEERQMANEVPD
+338 EEDRQIANEVPR
-350 EFKYIETIEFEHVW
+350 EFKHIESIDFKHVW
-364 FSYENNDVY
+364 FSYDNNDVY
-373 ALEDFTFTIKA
+373 ALKDFTLSIKA

-406 GIYKP
+406 GLYKP
-411 TRGAIY
+411 TKGAIY
-417 INGINIAQYD
+417 INGIDIANYD

-438 FQQAYLFKGSIR
+438 FQQAYLFKGSIK
-450 DNLTLFDTSISNE
+450 DNLTLFDTSISYD
-463 DMVNAA
+463 DMVAAA
-469 KQVNLHSMIEHLPE
+469 KQVNLDSMIEQLPE
-483 GYDTPVG
+483 GYHTPVG

-505 FGRTLIKKTPILL
+505 FGRTLIRNTPILL

-535 ASIENIRG
+535 TSIENIRG

-552 RLSTVKDANKIV
+552 RLSTVQDANKIV
-564 YMEYGKIIEIG
+564 YMEYGKIIEKG
-575 SFDELINLKGPF
+575 SFEELINSKGAF
-587 YNLWNNQHSGS
+587 YNLWSNQQSGS

>member
-1 MVYTVPY
+1 
-8 MKRRMEGAIMKK
+8 MKK
-20 RDLRNDWAL
+20 CNFKNDWAL
-29 FSYITGYIKPYLGIL
+29 FSYITAYIKPYLGIL
-44 FLATVALA
+44 LLATIALA

-71 GFATNDIA
+71 GFATNDIN
-79 VIEYYALMY
+79 VIEYYAVIY
-88 GFTIIGSVLFIFVEN
+88 GLTIIGSVLFIFVEN

-115 NIRSIIFQKILNKP
+115 NIRAIIFQKILHKS

-155 YTDVILNLASSGL
+155 YTDVLLNLASSGL

-194 MGGIIW
+194 MGAIIW

-227 LNYIVIVKSYGGER
+227 LNYIVIVKSYGGEKE
-241 AIEERYNTVN
+241 IEERYNTVN

-288 LIDSVADAGTVF
+288 IIDSVADAGTVF

-338 EEERQMANEVPD
+338 EEDRQIANEVPN
-350 EFKYIETIEFEHVW
+350 EFKHIESIDFDHVW
-364 FSYENNDVY
+364 FSYDNNDVY
-373 ALEDFTFTIKA
+373 ALEDFTLSIKA

-406 GIYKP
+406 GLYKP
-411 TRGAIY
+411 TKGAIY
-417 INGINIAQYD
+417 INDIDIVNYD

-438 FQQAYLFKGSIR
+438 FQQAYLFKGSIK
-450 DNLTLFDTSISNE
+450 DNLTLFDTSISFD
-463 DMVNAA
+463 DMVDAA
-469 KQVNLHSMIEHLPE
+469 KQVNLDSMIEQLPE
-483 GYDTPVG
+483 GYNTPVG

-505 FGRTLIKKTPILL
+505 FGRTLIRKTPILL

-543 SKTIVSIAH
+543 TKTIVSIAH
-552 RLSTVKDANKIV
+552 RLSTVQDANKIV
-564 YMEYGKIIEIG
+564 YMEYGKIIESG
-575 SFDELINLKGPF
+575 SFEELIDSKGAF
-587 YNLWNNQHSGS
+587 YNLWSNQQSGS

>member
-1 MVYTVPY
+1 
-8 MKRRMEGAIMKK
+8 MKK
-20 RDLRNDWAL
+20 RNLKNDWAL
-29 FSYITGYIKPYLGIL
+29 FSYITAYIKPYLGIL
-44 FLATVALA
+44 LLATIALA
-52 GNLVLLLLRP
+52 GNLILLLLRP

-71 GFATNDIA
+71 GFATNDIN
-79 VIEYYALMY
+79 VIEYYAVIY
-88 GFTIIGSVLFIFVEN
+88 GLTIIGSVLCIFVEN

-115 NIRSIIFQKILNKP
+115 NIRAIIFQKILHKS

-155 YTDVILNLASSGL
+155 YTDVLLNLASSGL

-194 MGGIIW
+194 MGVIIW

-227 LNYIVIVKSYGGER
+227 LNYIVIVKSYGGEKD
-241 AIEERYNTVN
+241 IEERYNTVN

-288 LIDSVADAGTVF
+288 VIDSVADAGTVF

-338 EEERQMANEVPD
+338 EEDRQIANEVPR
-350 EFKYIETIEFEHVW
+350 EFKHIESIDFEHVW
-364 FSYENNDVY
+364 FSYDNNDVY
-373 ALEDFTFTIKA
+373 ALEDFTLSIKA

-406 GIYKP
+406 GLYKP
-411 TRGAIY
+411 TKGAIY
-417 INGINIAQYD
+417 INGIDIANYD

-438 FQQAYLFKGSIR
+438 FQQAYLFKGSIK
-450 DNLTLFDTSISNE
+450 DNLTLFDTSISYD
-463 DMVNAA
+463 DMVDAA
-469 KQVNLHSMIEHLPE
+469 KQVNLDSMIEQLPE
-483 GYDTPVG
+483 GYHTPVG

-505 FGRTLIKKTPILL
+505 FGRTLIRNTPILL

-552 RLSTVKDANKIV
+552 RLSTVQDANKIV
-564 YMEYGKIIEIG
+564 YVEYGKIIEIG
-575 SFDELINLKGPF
+575 SFEELINSKGAF
-587 YNLWNNQHSGS
+587 YNLWSNQQSGS

>member
-1 MVYTVPY
+1 
-8 MKRRMEGAIMKK
+8 MKHRKEGPIMKK
-20 RDLRNDWAL
+20 RNFKNDWAL
-29 FSYITGYIKPYLGIL
+29 FSYITAYIKPYLGIL
-44 FLATVALA
+44 LLATIALA
-52 GNLVLLLLRP
+52 GNLILLLLRP

-71 GFATNDIA
+71 GFANNDIN
-79 VIEYYALMY
+79 VIEYYAVIY
-88 GFTIIGSVLFIFVEN
+88 GLTIIGSVLFIFVEN

-115 NIRSIIFQKILNKP
+115 NIRAIIFQKILHKS

-155 YTDVILNLASSGL
+155 YTDVLLNLASSCL

-179 INVPLAIIMTILLPI
+179 INIPLAIIMTILLPI
-194 MGGIIW
+194 MGVIIW

-227 LNYIVIVKSYGGER
+227 LNYIVIVKSYGGEKQ
-241 AIEERYNTVN
+241 IEERYNTVN

-338 EEERQMANEVPD
+338 EKDRSMADEVPQ
-350 EFKYIETIEFEHVW
+350 ELIPVETIDFKHVW
-364 FSYENNDVY
+364 FSYDNNDIY
-373 ALEDFTFTIKA
+373 ALEDFTLHITS
-384 GEFIG
+384 GDFIG

-411 TRGAIY
+411 TKGAIY
-417 INGINIAQYD
+417 INGIDIAKYD

-438 FQQAYLFKGSIR
+438 FQQAYLFKGSIK
-450 DNLTLFDTSISNE
+450 DNLTLFDTSISHD
-463 DMVNAA
+463 DMVKAA
-469 KQVNLHSMIEHLPE
+469 KQVNLDTIIDQLPE
-483 GYDTPVG
+483 GYNTSVG

-505 FGRTLIKKTPILL
+505 IGRTLIRNMPILL

-535 ASIENIRG
+535 ASIETIRG
-543 SKTIVSIAH
+543 SKTIISIAH
-552 RLSTVKDANKIV
+552 RLSTVQEADKIV
-564 YMEYGKIIEIG
+564 YIEYGKIKEKG
-575 SFDELINLKGPF
+575 SFQELIELKGAF
-587 YNLWNNQHSGS
+587 YNLWIRQKSGS

>member
-1 MVYTVPY
+1 
-8 MKRRMEGAIMKK
+8 MKK
-20 RDLRNDWAL
+20 RNLKNDWAL
-29 FSYITGYIKPYLGIL
+29 FSYITAYIKPYLGIL
-44 FLATVALA
+44 LLATIALA
-52 GNLVLLLLRP
+52 GNLILLLLRP

-71 GFATNDIA
+71 GFATNDIN
-79 VIEYYALMY
+79 VIEYYAVIY
-88 GFTIIGSVLFIFVEN
+88 GLTIIGSVLCIFVEN

-115 NIRSIIFQKILNKP
+115 NIRAIIFQKILHKS

-155 YTDVILNLASSGL
+155 YTDVLLNLASSGL

-194 MGGIIW
+194 MGVIIW

-227 LNYIVIVKSYGGER
+227 LNYIVIVKSYGGEKE
-241 AIEERYNTVN
+241 IEERYNTVN

-288 LIDSVADAGTVF
+288 VIDSVADAGTVF

-338 EEERQMANEVPD
+338 EEDRQIANEVPR
-350 EFKYIETIEFEHVW
+350 EFKHIESIDFEHVW
-364 FSYENNDVY
+364 FSYDNNDVY
-373 ALEDFTFTIKA
+373 ALEDFTLSIKA

-406 GIYKP
+406 GLYKP
-411 TRGAIY
+411 TKGAIY
-417 INGINIAQYD
+417 INGIDIANYD

-438 FQQAYLFKGSIR
+438 FQQAYLFKGSIK
-450 DNLTLFDTSISNE
+450 DNLTLFDTSISYD
-463 DMVNAA
+463 DMVAAA
-469 KQVNLHSMIEHLPE
+469 KQVNLDSMIEQLPE
-483 GYDTPVG
+483 GYHTPVG

-505 FGRTLIKKTPILL
+505 FGRTLIRKTPILL

-552 RLSTVKDANKIV
+552 RLSTVQDANKIV
-564 YMEYGKIIEIG
+564 YMEYGKIIEKG
-575 SFDELINLKGPF
+575 SFEELINSKGAF
-587 YNLWNNQHSGS
+587 YNLWSNQQSGS

>member
-1 MVYTVPY
+1 
-8 MKRRMEGAIMKK
+8 MKK
-20 RDLRNDWAL
+20 RNFKNDWAL
-29 FSYITGYIKPYLGIL
+29 FSYITAYIKPYLGIL
-44 FLATVALA
+44 LLATIALA

-62 YLTKQVIDL
+62 YITKQVIDL
-71 GFATNDIA
+71 GFATNDIN
-79 VIEYYALMY
+79 VIEYYAVIY
-88 GFTIIGSVLFIFVEN
+88 GL
-103 YFLKSFGQKIIY
+103 LKSFGQKIIY
-115 NIRSIIFQKILNKP
+115 NIRAIVFQKILHKS

-155 YTDVILNLASSGL
+155 YTDVLLNLASSGL
-168 MIIGILGFMYA
+168 MIIGILAFMYA

-194 MGGIIW
+194 MGVIIW

-227 LNYIVIVKSYGGER
+227 LNYIVIVKSYSGEKE
-241 AIEERYNTVN
+241 IEERYNTVN

-288 LIDSVADAGTVF
+288 LVDSVADAGTVF

-311 PLKEIADKY
+311 PLKDIADKY
-320 NSLQSALAGAER
+320 NSLQSSLAGAER

-338 EEERQMANEVPD
+338 EKERNMVDEVPK
-350 EFKYIETIEFEHVW
+350 ELIPVESIEFDHVW

-373 ALEDFTFTIKA
+373 ALQDFTLHIKA
-384 GEFIG
+384 GDFTG

-411 TRGAIY
+411 TKGSIY
-417 INGINIAQYD
+417 INGIDISKYD

-438 FQQAYLFKGSIR
+438 FQQAYLFKGSIK
-450 DNLTLFDTSISNE
+450 DNLTLFDNSISHDE
-463 DMVNAA
+463 MVKAA
-469 KQVNLHSMIEHLPE
+469 KQVNLDSMIEQLPE
-483 GYDTPVG
+483 GYNTPVG

-505 FGRTLIKKTPILL
+505 FGRTLIRNIPILL

-552 RLSTVKDANKIV
+552 RLSTVQDANEIV
-564 YMEYGKIIEIG
+564 YIEYGKIKEKG
-575 SFDELINLKGPF
+575 SFNELIELKGAF
-587 YNLWNNQHSGS
+587 YNLWIRQKSGS

>member
-1 MVYTVPY
+1 
-8 MKRRMEGAIMKK
+8 MKK
-20 RDLRNDWAL
+20 RDLRNDWVL

-575 SFDELINLKGPF
+575 SFDELINLKGTF

>member
-1 MVYTVPY
+1 
-8 MKRRMEGAIMKK
+8 MKK
-20 RDLRNDWAL
+20 RNLKNDWAL
-29 FSYITGYIKPYLGIL
+29 FSYITAYIKPYLGIL
-44 FLATVALA
+44 LLATIALA
-52 GNLVLLLLRP
+52 GNLILLLLRP

-71 GFATNDIA
+71 GFATNDIN
-79 VIEYYALMY
+79 VIEYYAVIY
-88 GFTIIGSVLFIFVEN
+88 GLTIIGSVLCIFVEN

-115 NIRSIIFQKILNKP
+115 NIRAIIFQKILHKS

-155 YTDVILNLASSGL
+155 YTDVLLNLASSGL

-194 MGGIIW
+194 MGVIIW

-227 LNYIVIVKSYGGER
+227 LNYIVIVKSYGGEKD
-241 AIEERYNTVN
+241 IEERYNTVN

-288 LIDSVADAGTVF
+288 VIDSVSDAGTVF

-338 EEERQMANEVPD
+338 EEDRQIANEVPR
-350 EFKYIETIEFEHVW
+350 EFKHIESIDFEHVW
-364 FSYENNDVY
+364 FSYDNNDVY
-373 ALEDFTFTIKA
+373 ALEDFTLSIKA

-406 GIYKP
+406 GLYKP
-411 TRGAIY
+411 TKGAIY
-417 INGINIAQYD
+417 INGIDIANYD

-438 FQQAYLFKGSIR
+438 FQQAYLFKGSIK
-450 DNLTLFDTSISNE
+450 DNLTLFDTSISYD
-463 DMVNAA
+463 DMVAAA
-469 KQVNLHSMIEHLPE
+469 KQVNLDSMIEQLPE
-483 GYDTPVG
+483 GYHTPVG

-505 FGRTLIKKTPILL
+505 FGRTLIRNTPILL

-552 RLSTVKDANKIV
+552 RLSTVQDANKIV
-564 YMEYGKIIEIG
+564 YMEYGKIIEKG
-575 SFDELINLKGPF
+575 SFEELINSKGAF
-587 YNLWNNQHSGS
+587 YNLWSNQQSGS

>member
-1 MVYTVPY
+1 
-8 MKRRMEGAIMKK
+8 MKK
-20 RDLRNDWAL
+20 RNLKNDWAL
-29 FSYITGYIKPYLGIL
+29 FSYISAYIKPYLGIL
-44 FLATVALA
+44 LLATIALA

-71 GFATNDIA
+71 GFATNDIN
-79 VIEYYALMY
+79 VIEYYAVIY
-88 GFTIIGSVLFIFVEN
+88 GLTIIGSVLCIFVEN

-115 NIRSIIFQKILNKP
+115 NIRTIIFQKILHKS

-155 YTDVILNLASSGL
+155 YTDVLLNLASSAL

-194 MGGIIW
+194 MGVIIW

-227 LNYIVIVKSYGGER
+227 LNYIVIVKSYGGEKE
-241 AIEERYNTVN
+241 IEERYNTVN

-288 LIDSVADAGTVF
+288 VIDSVADAGTVF

-338 EEERQMANEVPD
+338 EEDRQIANEVPH
-350 EFKYIETIEFEHVW
+350 EFKHIESIDFEHVW
-364 FSYENNDVY
+364 FSYDNNDVY
-373 ALEDFTFTIKA
+373 ALEDFTLSIKA

-406 GIYKP
+406 GLYKP
-411 TRGAIY
+411 TKGAIY
-417 INGINIAQYD
+417 INGIDIAKYD

-438 FQQAYLFKGSIR
+438 FQQAYLFKGSIK
-450 DNLTLFDTSISNE
+450 DNLTLFDTSISYD
-463 DMVNAA
+463 DMVDAA
-469 KQVNLHSMIEHLPE
+469 KQVNLDSMIEQLPE
-483 GYDTPVG
+483 GYHTPVG

-505 FGRTLIKKTPILL
+505 FGRTLIRKTPILL

-552 RLSTVKDANKIV
+552 RLSTVQDANKIV
-564 YMEYGKIIEIG
+564 YMEYGKIIEKG
-575 SFDELINLKGPF
+575 SFEELINSKGAF
-587 YNLWNNQHSGS
+587 YNLWSNQQSGS

>member
-1 MVYTVPY
+1 
-8 MKRRMEGAIMKK
+8 MKK
-20 RDLRNDWAL
+20 RNFKNDWAL
-29 FSYITGYIKPYLGIL
+29 FSYITAYIKPYLGIL
-44 FLATVALA
+44 LLATIALA

-71 GFATNDIA
+71 GFATNDIT
-79 VIEYYALMY
+79 VIEYYAVIY
-88 GFTIIGSVLFIFVEN
+88 GLTIIGSVLFIFVEN

-115 NIRSIIFQKILNKP
+115 NIRAIIFQKILHKS

-155 YTDVILNLASSGL
+155 YTDVLLNLASSGL
-168 MIIGILGFMYA
+168 MIIGILAFMYV

-194 MGGIIW
+194 MGVIIW

-227 LNYIVIVKSYGGER
+227 LNYIVIVKSYGGEKE
-241 AIEERYNTVN
+241 IEERYNTVN

-288 LIDSVADAGTVF
+288 LIDSIADAGTVF

-311 PLKEIADKY
+311 PLKDIADKY

-338 EEERQMANEVPD
+338 EKERNMVDEVPK
-350 EFKYIETIEFEHVW
+350 ELIPVESIEFDHVW

-373 ALEDFTFTIKA
+373 ALQDFTLHIKA
-384 GEFIG
+384 GDFTG

-411 TRGAIY
+411 TKGSIY
-417 INGINIAQYD
+417 INGIDISKYD

-438 FQQAYLFKGSIR
+438 FQQAYLFKGSIK
-450 DNLTLFDTSISNE
+450 DNLTLFDNSISHDE
-463 DMVNAA
+463 MVKAA
-469 KQVNLHSMIEHLPE
+469 KQVNLDSMIEQLPE
-483 GYDTPVG
+483 GYNTPVG

-505 FGRTLIKKTPILL
+505 FGRTLIRNIPILL

-552 RLSTVKDANKIV
+552 RLSTVQDANEIV
-564 YMEYGKIIEIG
+564 YIEYGKIKEKG
-575 SFDELINLKGPF
+575 SFNELIELKGAF
-587 YNLWNNQHSGS
+587 YNLWIRQKSGS

>member
-1 MVYTVPY
+1 
-8 MKRRMEGAIMKK
+8 MKK
-20 RDLRNDWAL
+20 RNLKNDWAL
-29 FSYITGYIKPYLGIL
+29 FSYITAYIKPYLGIL
-44 FLATVALA
+44 LLATIALA
-52 GNLVLLLLRP
+52 GNLILLLLRP

-71 GFATNDIA
+71 GFATNDIN
-79 VIEYYALMY
+79 VIEYYAVIY
-88 GFTIIGSVLFIFVEN
+88 GLTIIGSVLCIFVEN

-115 NIRSIIFQKILNKP
+115 NIRAIIFQKILHKS

-155 YTDVILNLASSGL
+155 YTDVLLNLASSGL

-194 MGGIIW
+194 MGVIIW

-227 LNYIVIVKSYGGER
+227 LNYIVIVKSYGGEKD
-241 AIEERYNTVN
+241 IEERYNTVN
-251 KGFLEA
+251 KGFLVA

-272 DGLFFVALIV
+272 DGLFFVALII

-288 LIDSVADAGTVF
+288 VIDSVADAGTVF

-338 EEERQMANEVPD
+338 EEDRQIANEVPR
-350 EFKYIETIEFEHVW
+350 EFKHIESIDFEHVW
-364 FSYENNDVY
+364 FSYDNNDVY
-373 ALEDFTFTIKA
+373 ALEDFTLSIKA

-406 GIYKP
+406 GLYKP
-411 TRGAIY
+411 TKGAIY
-417 INGINIAQYD
+417 INGIDIANYD

-438 FQQAYLFKGSIR
+438 FQQAYLFKGSIK
-450 DNLTLFDTSISNE
+450 DNLTLFDTSISYD
-463 DMVNAA
+463 DMVAAA
-469 KQVNLHSMIEHLPE
+469 KQVNLDSMIEQLPE
-483 GYDTPVG
+483 GYHTPVG

-505 FGRTLIKKTPILL
+505 FGRTLIRNTPILL

-552 RLSTVKDANKIV
+552 RLSTVQDANKIV
-564 YMEYGKIIEIG
+564 YMEYGKIIEKG
-575 SFDELINLKGPF
+575 SFEELINSKGAF
-587 YNLWNNQHSGS
+587 YNLWSNQQSGS

>member
-1 MVYTVPY
+1 

-29 FSYITGYIKPYLGIL
+29 FSYITAYIKPYLGIL

-115 NIRSIIFQKILNKP
+115 NIRSIIFQKILNKS

-350 EFKYIETIEFEHVW
+350 EFKHIETIEFEHVW

-406 GIYKP
+406 GVYKP
-411 TRGAIY
+411 TRGTIY
-417 INGINIAQYD
+417 INGINITKYD
-427 SSVLRHLMGYV
+427 NSVLRHLMGYV

-463 DMVNAA
+463 EMINAA
-469 KQVNLHSMIEHLPE
+469 KQVNLDSMIEQLPE
-483 GYDTPVG
+483 GYETPVG

-552 RLSTVKDANKIV
+552 RLSTVEDANKIV
-564 YMEYGKIIEIG
+564 YMEYGKIIEKG
-575 SFDELINLKGPF
+575 SFNELINLKGAF

>member
-1 MVYTVPY
+1 
-8 MKRRMEGAIMKK
+8 MKK
-20 RDLRNDWAL
+20 RNFKNDWAL
-29 FSYITGYIKPYLGIL
+29 FSYITAYIKPYLGIL
-44 FLATVALA
+44 LLATIALA
-52 GNLVLLLLRP
+52 GNLILLLLRP

-71 GFATNDIA
+71 GFANNDINI
-79 VIEYYALMY
+79 IEYYAVIY
-88 GFTIIGSVLFIFVEN
+88 GLTIIGSVLFIFVEN

-115 NIRSIIFQKILNKP
+115 NIRAIIFQKILHKS

-155 YTDVILNLASSGL
+155 YTDVLLNLASSCL

-194 MGGIIW
+194 MGVIIW

-227 LNYIVIVKSYGGER
+227 LNYIVIVKSYGGEKQ
-241 AIEERYNTVN
+241 IEERYNTVN

-338 EEERQMANEVPD
+338 EKDRNMADEVPQ
-350 EFKYIETIEFEHVW
+350 ELIPVETIDFKHVW
-364 FSYENNDVY
+364 FSYDNNDIY
-373 ALEDFTFTIKA
+373 ALEDFTLHITS
-384 GEFIG
+384 GDFIG

-411 TRGAIY
+411 TKGAIY
-417 INGINIAQYD
+417 INGINIAKYD

-438 FQQAYLFKGSIR
+438 FQQAYLFKGSIK
-450 DNLTLFDTSISNE
+450 DNLTLFDTSISHD
-463 DMVNAA
+463 DMVKAA
-469 KQVNLHSMIEHLPE
+469 KQVNLDTIIDQLPE
-483 GYDTPVG
+483 GYNTSVG

-505 FGRTLIKKTPILL
+505 IGRTLIRNMPILL

-535 ASIENIRG
+535 ASIETIRG
-543 SKTIVSIAH
+543 SKTIISIAH
-552 RLSTVKDANKIV
+552 RLSTVQEADKIV
-564 YMEYGKIIEIG
+564 YIEYGKIKEKG
-575 SFDELINLKGPF
+575 SFQELIELKGAF
-587 YNLWNNQHSGS
+587 YNLWIRQKSGS

>member
-1 MVYTVPY
+1 
-8 MKRRMEGAIMKK
+8 MKK
-20 RDLRNDWAL
+20 RNLKNDWAL
-29 FSYITGYIKPYLGIL
+29 FSYISAYIKPYLGIL
-44 FLATVALA
+44 LLATIALA
-52 GNLVLLLLRP
+52 GNLILLLLRP

-71 GFATNDIA
+71 GFATNDIN
-79 VIEYYALMY
+79 VIEYYAVIY
-88 GFTIIGSVLFIFVEN
+88 GLTIIGSVLCIFVEN

-115 NIRSIIFQKILNKP
+115 NIRAIIFQKILHKS

-155 YTDVILNLASSGL
+155 YTDVLLNLASSGL

-194 MGGIIW
+194 MGVIIW

-227 LNYIVIVKSYGGER
+227 LNYIVIVKSYGGEKD
-241 AIEERYNTVN
+241 IEERYNTVN

-288 LIDSVADAGTVF
+288 VIDSVADAGTVF

-338 EEERQMANEVPD
+338 EEDRHIANEVPH
-350 EFKYIETIEFEHVW
+350 EFKHIESIDFEHVW
-364 FSYENNDVY
+364 FSYDNNDVY
-373 ALEDFTFTIKA
+373 ALEDFTLSIKA

-406 GIYKP
+406 GLYKP
-411 TRGAIY
+411 TKGAIY
-417 INGINIAQYD
+417 INGIDIANYD

-438 FQQAYLFKGSIR
+438 FQQAYLFKGSIK
-450 DNLTLFDTSISNE
+450 DNLTLFDTSISYD
-463 DMVNAA
+463 DMVDAA
-469 KQVNLHSMIEHLPE
+469 KQVNLDSMIEQLPE
-483 GYDTPVG
+483 GYHTPVG

-505 FGRTLIKKTPILL
+505 FGRTLIRNTPILL

-552 RLSTVKDANKIV
+552 RLSTVQDANKIV
-564 YMEYGKIIEIG
+564 YMEYGKIIEKG
-575 SFDELINLKGPF
+575 SFEELINSKGAF
-587 YNLWNNQHSGS
+587 YNLWSNQQSGS

>member
-1 MVYTVPY
+1 
-8 MKRRMEGAIMKK
+8 MKK
-20 RDLRNDWAL
+20 RSFKNDWAL
-29 FSYITGYIKPYLGIL
+29 FSYITAYIKPYLGIL
-44 FLATVALA
+44 LLATIALA
-52 GNLVLLLLRP
+52 GNLILLLLRP

-71 GFATNDIA
+71 GFTNNDIN
-79 VIEYYALMY
+79 VIEYYAVIY
-88 GFTIIGSVLFIFVEN
+88 GLTIIGSVLFIFVEN

-115 NIRSIIFQKILNKP
+115 NIRAIIFQKILHKS

-155 YTDVILNLASSGL
+155 YTDVLLNLASSVL
-168 MIIGILGFMYA
+168 MIVGILGFMYA

-194 MGGIIW
+194 MGIIIW

-227 LNYIVIVKSYGGER
+227 LNYIVIVKSYGGENE
-241 AIEERYNTVN
+241 IEERYNTVN

-311 PLKEIADKY
+311 PLKDIADKY

-338 EEERQMANEVPD
+338 EKDRKIADEVPK
-350 EFKYIETIEFEHVW
+350 ELIPVESIEFDHVW

-373 ALEDFTFTIKA
+373 ALQNFTLHIKA
-384 GEFIG
+384 GDFTG

-411 TRGAIY
+411 TKGAIY
-417 INGINIAQYD
+417 INGIDISKYD

-438 FQQAYLFKGSIR
+438 FQQAYLFKGSIK
-450 DNLTLFDTSISNE
+450 DNLTLFDNSICYDE
-463 DMVNAA
+463 MVKAA
-469 KQVNLHSMIEHLPE
+469 KQVNLDAMIEQLPE
-483 GYDTPVG
+483 GYNTPVG

-505 FGRTLIKKTPILL
+505 FGRTLIRNTPILL

-535 ASIENIRG
+535 ASIEHIRG

-552 RLSTVKDANKIV
+552 RLSTVQDANEIV
-564 YMEYGKIIEIG
+564 YIEYGKIKEKG
-575 SFDELINLKGPF
+575 SFKELIDLKGAF
-587 YNLWNNQHSGS
+587 YNLWVRQKSGS

>member
-1 MVYTVPY
+1 
-8 MKRRMEGAIMKK
+8 MKRRKEGLVMKK
-20 RDLRNDWAL
+20 RNFKNDWAL
-29 FSYITGYIKPYLGIL
+29 FSYITAYIKPYLGIL
-44 FLATVALA
+44 LLATIALA

-62 YLTKQVIDL
+62 YITKQVIDL
-71 GFATNDIA
+71 GFATNDIN
-79 VIEYYALMY
+79 VIEYYAVIY
-88 GFTIIGSVLFIFVEN
+88 GLTIIGSVLFIFVEN

-115 NIRSIIFQKILNKP
+115 NIRAIVFQKILHKS

-155 YTDVILNLASSGL
+155 YTDVLLNLASSGL

-194 MGGIIW
+194 MGVIIW

-227 LNYIVIVKSYGGER
+227 LNYIVIVKSYGGEKE
-241 AIEERYNTVN
+241 IEERYNTVN

-288 LIDSVADAGTVF
+288 LIDSIADAGTVF

-311 PLKEIADKY
+311 PLKDIADKY

-338 EEERQMANEVPD
+338 EKERNMVDEVPK
-350 EFKYIETIEFEHVW
+350 ELIPVESIEFDHVW

-373 ALEDFTFTIKA
+373 ALQDFTLHIKA
-384 GEFIG
+384 GDFTG

-411 TRGAIY
+411 TKGSIY
-417 INGINIAQYD
+417 INGIDISKYD
-427 SSVLRHLMGYV
+427 TSVLRHLMGYV
-438 FQQAYLFKGSIR
+438 FQQAYLFKGSIK
-450 DNLTLFDTSISNE
+450 DNLTLFDNSISHDE
-463 DMVNAA
+463 MVKAA
-469 KQVNLHSMIEHLPE
+469 KQVNLDTMIEQLPE
-483 GYDTPVG
+483 GYNTPVG

-505 FGRTLIKKTPILL
+505 FGRTLIRNIPILL

-552 RLSTVKDANKIV
+552 RLSTVQDANEIV
-564 YMEYGKIIEIG
+564 YIEYGKIKEKG
-575 SFDELINLKGPF
+575 SFNELIELKGAF
-587 YNLWNNQHSGS
+587 YNLWIRQKSGS

>member
-1 MVYTVPY
+1 
-8 MKRRMEGAIMKK
+8 MKK
-20 RDLRNDWAL
+20 RNLKNDWAL
-29 FSYITGYIKPYLGIL
+29 FSYITAYIKPYLGIL
-44 FLATVALA
+44 LLATIALA
-52 GNLVLLLLRP
+52 GNLILLLLRP

-71 GFATNDIA
+71 GFATNDIN
-79 VIEYYALMY
+79 VIEYYAVIY
-88 GFTIIGSVLFIFVEN
+88 GLTIIGSVLCIFVEN

-115 NIRSIIFQKILNKP
+115 NIRAIIFQKILHKS

-155 YTDVILNLASSGL
+155 YTDVLLNLASSGL

-194 MGGIIW
+194 MGVIIW

-227 LNYIVIVKSYGGER
+227 LNYIVIVKSYGGEKD
-241 AIEERYNTVN
+241 IEERYNTVN

-288 LIDSVADAGTVF
+288 VIDSVADAGTVF

-338 EEERQMANEVPD
+338 EEDRQIANEVPR
-350 EFKYIETIEFEHVW
+350 EFKHIESIDFEHVW
-364 FSYENNDVY
+364 FSYDNNDVY
-373 ALEDFTFTIKA
+373 ALEDFTLSIKA

-406 GIYKP
+406 GLYKP
-411 TRGAIY
+411 TKGAIY
-417 INGINIAQYD
+417 INGIDIANYD
-427 SSVLRHLMGYV
+427 SSVLCHLMGYV
-438 FQQAYLFKGSIR
+438 FQQAYLFKGSIK
-450 DNLTLFDTSISNE
+450 DNLTLFDTSISYD
-463 DMVNAA
+463 DMVAAA
-469 KQVNLHSMIEHLPE
+469 KQVNLDSMIEQLPE
-483 GYDTPVG
+483 GYHTPVG

-505 FGRTLIKKTPILL
+505 FGRTLIRNTPILL

-552 RLSTVKDANKIV
+552 RLSTVQDANKIV
-564 YMEYGKIIEIG
+564 YMEYGKIIEKG
-575 SFDELINLKGPF
+575 SFEELINSKGAF
-587 YNLWNNQHSGS
+587 YNLWSNQQSGS